1 MNSTAIENIFQEE
14 LYRIPVPVVIII
26 PRPWHKILEDEK
38 TLLAKILGSVKLNIG
53 SVAIMV
59 REEVSPETIRN
70 SNSEKLLVFGSKFL
84 PDIKAYESVEIEG
97 ISVIRADDLGQLDEG
112 RKKQLWVGLKQMFG
126 V

>member
-38 TLLAKILGSVKLNIG
+38 TLLAKILASVKLNIG

>member
-38 TLLAKILGSVKLNIG
+38 TLLAKILASVKLNIG

-59 REEVSPETIRN
+59 REEASPETIKN
-70 SNSEKLLVFGSKFL
+70 SNCEKLLVFGSRFL
-84 PDIKAYESVEIEG
+84 PDIRAYEGVEVEG

-112 RKKQLWVGLKQMFG
+112 RKKQLWLGLKQMFG